1 MKVTE
6 TEMADDNRFFTLSL
20 ASVETI
26 CTGGGPVESHRLC
39 LGVVTVGFV
48 FEEQR
53 REKGEDSRER
63 EGEGGLGRMLE
74 KMEEKFFALVLGKEK
89 GVENE

>member
-6 TEMADDNRFFTLSL
+6 TEMAHDNRFFTLSL

-48 FEEQR
+48 FEE
-53 REKGEDSRER
+53 
-63 EGEGGLGRMLE
+63 
-74 KMEEKFFALVLGKEK
+74 
-89 GVENE
+89 